1 MPSIINED
9 IKVDVTM
16 HEEQSGP
23 TLVEDSTPEYLS
35 WSLTTTYAKFWKS
48 VTYCILVSGLRW
60 LCLDRYVIQAERRDT
75 GRSLTITPT
84 PVPGN
89 LIAQAAFV
97 KQFGTVIGPA
107 GDLELNAL
115 HVSAWGALLT

>member
-48 VTYCILVSGLRW
+48 VTYCILVIFGAVFDGYAL
-60 LCLDRYVIQAERRDT
+60 T
-75 GRSLTITPT
+75 GTSS
-84 PVPGN
+84 
-89 LIAQAAFV
+89 
-97 KQFGTVIGPA
+97 KQNGVTLV
-107 GDLELNAL
+107 
-115 HVSAWGALLT
+115 VR